1 LPFDT
6 VADTATKSRNVR
18 FLANPDE
25 RAEMSRLDAFI
36 SRMSAQRDILN
47 NIRENDI
54 LPEKGVVLEIG
65 LGNGRTYSH
74 LRALFPDRRII
85 AFDRQLG
92 AHKTLLP
99 DPEDFVM
106 GEIRETVRNFAGT
119 EAALAHADIGTG
131 YPENDA
137 IIVAWLPE
145 LMAGA
150 LAKGGIAV
158 SGLPLEHPQL
168 VPLPRLPSVE
178 AGRYYHY
185 QRR

>member
-1 LPFDT
+1 
-6 VADTATKSRNVR
+6 
-18 FLANPDE
+18 
-25 RAEMSRLDAFI
+25 MSRLDAFI

-47 NIRENDI
+47 HIVQNDI
-54 LPEKGVVLEIG
+54 LPEKGAVLEIG

-74 LRALFPDRRII
+74 LRDLFPDRRII

-99 DPEDFVM
+99 EPEDFVM
-106 GEIRETVRNFAGT
+106 GEIRETVRSFTGG

-131 YPENDA
+131 YPESDA
-137 IIVAWLPE
+137 VIVTWLPE
-145 LMAGA
+145 LMAVT

-168 VPLPRLPSVE
+168 VSLERLPSVE
-178 AGRYYHY
+178 AGRYFYY
-185 QRR
+185 QRQ